1 MQVEVV
7 EQFNVVL
14 EEIQDLVVVDE
25 VEQTLLLMVVLV
37 QLILVVEVEV

>member
-14 EEIQDLVVVDE
+14 EDIQDLAVVDE

-37 QLILVVEVEV
+37 QIILVVAVEV